1 METLRPI
8 LADHPFLQ
16 GLENEHLDLITGC
29 ASNIRFDAESMLFQE
44 GDEAKQFYVIRSGK
58 VGIEM
63 HVPGRGIVTV
73 QTLGEGEIL
82 GWSWLLPPYRWLFSA
97 RALELTRV
105 IALDGV
111 CLRNKCETDHNL
123 GYELL
128 KRFSFLLEDRIQAMR
143 MQLLDVYREQ

>member
-29 ASNIRFDAESMLFQE
+29 ASNIRFDAESMMFQE